1 MTLGIAPPD
10 APPDIDHLGELA
22 RQLRALHRIGTPLVL
37 VNAWDVSSAKQI
49 EQAGCAAVATSSAAC
64 AAVLGMPDDNTMAPE
79 VALGV
84 FGRIA
89 RHVSVPVTV
98 DLEGGYD
105 LSADELVD
113 GLLNAGI
120 VGCNI
125 EDSDY
130 THAGVLADPDVHAR
144 RLADIRGAALAS
156 GVDLVL
162 NARIDTFIRYP
173 ERSRDESMQDT
184 IRRARAYLAAG
195 ADCVYPIRVS
205 QPELVAELVAALDAP
220 VNANIDPTVGIDALA
235 SAGAARISVGPS
247 AFAAVMRDL
256 RHRTELLLGGDI
268 GGFLA

>member
-1 MTLGIAPPD
+1 MTPGIAQ
-10 APPDIDHLGELA
+10 PDIAHLGELA

-37 VNAWDVSSAKQI
+37 VNAWDVASAKQI

-89 RHVSVPVTV
+89 RQVSVPVTV
-98 DLEGGYD
+98 DFEGGYN

-113 GLLNAGI
+113 GLLNAGV

-130 THAGVLADPDVHAR
+130 TGAGVLVDPDVHAR
-144 RLADIRGAALAS
+144 RLGDIRGAALAS
-156 GVDLVL
+156 GVDLVV

-173 ERSRDESMQDT
+173 ERSIDQSMPDT
-184 IRRARAYLAAG
+184 IRRARAYLDAG
-195 ADCVYPIRVS
+195 ADCVYPIRLTE
-205 QPELVAELVAALDAP
+205 PALVAELVEALDAP

-235 SAGAARISVGPS
+235 KAGAARISVGPAALS
-247 AFAAVMRDL
+247 AVMRDL
-256 RHRTELLLGGDI
+256 RRRTEFLLGGDI